1 MSFGRSKRTT
11 RETPSSVSSRAQK
24 RIRGNE
30 EPIDAPEPLST
41 GQGFVDVYV
50 YLVKLAYA
58 NFQHSMTEHASSLV
72 NGKQLDLS
80 VSSLN
85 SLASAPN
92 TGKKFFDP
100 MVGWAAT
107 EKKKQGLPYGM
118 FFTHMF
124 HVFEV
129 EMTGEVQEKPKDS
142 KEYNKKTLRLMG
154 FVQNDDGE
162 WVKKEFLDASSHE
175 PCLSELEASMAE
187 LKEEQKKMTASMQAG
202 FEDIKKLLAIHPEHF
217 RTLDKDI
224 RGLKHQVNNN
234 IHVASMVIQ
243 NTIDEF
249 KATSIA
255 LLTLVK
261 KSAVEVVHATEVH
274 MNADRNLRPHVLK
287 WTYWFSIT
295 LDGMAEEV

>member
-1 MSFGRSKRTT
+1 
-11 RETPSSVSSRAQK
+11 
-24 RIRGNE
+24 
-30 EPIDAPEPLST
+30 
-41 GQGFVDVYV
+41 
-50 YLVKLAYA
+50 
-58 NFQHSMTEHASSLV
+58 MTEHASSLV

-100 MVGWAAT
+100 YGWMGMSEKEPIDILRVVLDDPALNELVRPAASELTIHRRILHHMVCNIILPRTEKFDYITFLDMFVMYCLITRTPMNLGHLMLNHMKAAT

-162 WVKKEFLDASSHE
+162 WVKKGVVTPKKGGSDSEDEEEADTERTPRGNRTPLGSKHPFL
-175 PCLSELEASMAE
+175 
-187 LKEEQKKMTASMQAG
+187 
-202 FEDIKKLLAIHPEHF
+202 LLHC
-217 RTLDKDI
+217 
-224 RGLKHQVNNN
+224 
-234 IHVASMVIQ
+234 
-243 NTIDEF
+243 
-249 KATSIA
+249 
-255 LLTLVK
+255 
-261 KSAVEVVHATEVH
+261 
-274 MNADRNLRPHVLK
+274 
-287 WTYWFSIT
+287 
-295 LDGMAEEV
+295 